1 MKRNPKGKKRCVLV
15 MDMPSGCIKCPLY
28 DYVPSSCFLTNK
40 FQNNISDDFKPD
52 WCPLREF
59 PKKKNSMNLNSIM
72 EKCKDRDSIMDSIL
86 KQFIVD
92 GYNACIDELLKG
104 EEG

>member
-1 MKRNPKGKKRCVLV
+1 MSKCVLV
-15 MDMPSGCIKCPLY
+15 MNMPSCCIKCPLY

-40 FQNNISDDFKPD
+40 FQNNISEDFKPD
-52 WCPLREF
+52 WCPLREL
-59 PKKKNSMNLNSIM
+59 PEKNTKKYSDGYKYGKGYQN
-72 EKCKDRDSIMDSIL
+72 
-86 KQFIVD
+86 

>member
-1 MKRNPKGKKRCVLV
+1 

-40 FQNNISDDFKPD
+40 FQNNISEDFKPD
-52 WCPLREF
+52 WCPLREL
-59 PKKKNSMNLNSIM
+59 PERANHPDWCDGGRYDK
-72 EKCKDRDSIMDSIL
+72 
-86 KQFIVD
+86 